1 MTADNGLGRS
11 QVNQAR
17 ASIAARIGQKL
28 LKPTLKSLTQEAKR
42 WQGQGELKGI
52 GIATMDRI

>member
-28 LKPTLKSLTQEAKR
+28 LKPTLKSLAQEAKR
-42 WQGQGELKGI
+42 WQG
-52 GIATMDRI
+52 